1 MTITVDDSQVA
12 QMEAE
17 LDEVNQEIKDLVERK
32 IKIEQE
38 IAMKKI
44 YMVLSQST
52 MESQLQNSLESQY
65 KQYSELAIQEKIKYQ
80 NLDYEINALQKSLNA
95 KING

>member
-1 MTITVDDSQVA
+1 
-12 QMEAE
+12 
-17 LDEVNQEIKDLVERK
+17 
-32 IKIEQE
+32 
-38 IAMKKI
+38 
-44 YMVLSQST
+44 MVLSQST